1 MSDRAVY
8 KTFDV
13 EVLDDFYSGGPQA
26 LSRGHDLLQ
35 ASATR
40 GLSSGFGQYEEEQE
54 PQRRTTTERLG
65 EWIAAA
71 GGENAE
77 TVIRVGYDAAVELAQ
92 AQSLPI
98 DTFFVTGASDE
109 FELHVCEGTHQVTV
123 LMFMPKESEYGRE
136 YGSRRAKARSW
147 IFRTERPD
155 DSDADRV
162 DSGAVVQIQRSGRV
176 GPAAS

>member
-1 MSDRAVY
+1 MY

-13 EVLDDFYSGGPQA
+13 EVLDDFYSEGRQN

-35 ASATR
+35 ASATG
-40 GLSSGFGQYEEEQE
+40 GLSSGFDQYEEEQE
-54 PQRRTTTERLG
+54 PQKQTG
-65 EWIAAA
+65 PDQFGAWIATA

-109 FELHVCEGTHQVTV
+109 FEFHVCEGTHQITV
-123 LMFMPKESEYGRE
+123 LMFMPKDSEYGRS
-136 YGSRRAKARSW
+136 YGSSRARAKSW
-147 IFRTERPD
+147 IFRTGRPD
-155 DSDADRV
+155 DSDADLV
-162 DSGAVVQIQRSGRV
+162 DGGDVVQIQRSGRD
-176 GPAAS
+176 GPVAS

>member
-1 MSDRAVY
+1 VY

-13 EVLDDFYSGGPQA
+13 EVLDDFYSEGPRT

-35 ASATR
+35 ASATD
-40 GLSSGFGQYEEEQE
+40 GLSLGFGRYEQE
-54 PQRRTTTERLG
+54 QEHQRRTTTKEFAS
-65 EWIAAA
+65 WITSA

-77 TVIRVGYDAAVELAQ
+77 MVIRVGYEAAVELAQ

-123 LMFMPKESEYGRE
+123 LMFMPKDSEYGQS
-136 YGSRRAKARSW
+136 YGSRRAKAKSW
-147 IFRTERPD
+147 IFRTGRPD
-155 DSDADRV
+155 DSDADHL
-162 DSGAVVQIQRSGRV
+162 DGGTVVQIQRSGRD

>member
-1 MSDRAVY
+1 VSDRAVY

-13 EVLDDFYSGGPQA
+13 EVLDDFYSRGTQA

-35 ASATR
+35 ASATE
-40 GLSSGFGQYEEEQE
+40 GLSSGFGEYEEGQE
-54 PQRRTTTERLG
+54 PERRTTTEEFG
-65 EWIAAA
+65 EWIGAA

-98 DTFFVTGASDE
+98 DTLFVTGVSDE

-123 LMFMPKESEYGRE
+123 LMFMPKESEYGKE

-147 IFRTERPD
+147 IFRTARSG
-155 DSDADRV
+155 DSHADRV
-162 DSGAVVQIQRSGRV
+162 DGGAVVQIQRSGRE
-176 GPAAS
+176 GPVPS

>member
-1 MSDRAVY
+1 VY

-13 EVLDDFYSGGPQA
+13 EVLDDFYSEGPRA

-35 ASATR
+35 ASATE
-40 GLSSGFGQYEEEQE
+40 GLSLGFGQYEEEQE
-54 PQRRTTTERLG
+54 YQRRTTTEEFAG
-65 EWIAAA
+65 WITSA

-77 TVIRVGYDAAVELAQ
+77 TVIRVGYEAAVELAQ

-123 LMFMPKESEYGRE
+123 LMFMPKDSEYGRT
-136 YGSRRAKARSW
+136 YGSSRAKAKSW
-147 IFRTERPD
+147 IFRTGRPD

-162 DSGAVVQIQRSGRV
+162 DGGTVVQIQRSGRD
-176 GPAAS
+176 GPVAS